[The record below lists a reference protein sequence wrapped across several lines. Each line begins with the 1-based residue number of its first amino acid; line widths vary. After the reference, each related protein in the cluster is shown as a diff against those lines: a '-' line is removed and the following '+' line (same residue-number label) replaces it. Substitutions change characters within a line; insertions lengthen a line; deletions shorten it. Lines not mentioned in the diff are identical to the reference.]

1 MLISKPSLIE
11 LWTYFCIFNATD
23 MHRFPKIATK
33 TPRKLCMPPKKAKK
47 IEVDSVDL
55 ELLDK
60 IAKANMELTAFQKE
74 LELKTMII
82 ARNKLLIDTQ
92 RNEINS
98 LKEQLEARHQDR
110 IDLASGILSLLG
122 HESAV

>member
-1 MLISKPSLIE
+1 M
-11 LWTYFCIFNATD
+11 
-23 MHRFPKIATK
+23 
-33 TPRKLCMPPKKAKK
+33 
-47 IEVDSVDL
+47 DL